1 MRKILFVTFQDFANV
16 STDIAWAIN
25 NHLEGWEARVC
36 SCIPHPFDYPRKHD
50 IDFDFSTPEQKGDM
64 ERWIHDG
71 IDVLI
76 WAEEEKFPHY
86 YYSFYSSE
94 QTYSDAILFGVRDLL
109 GSRTKKFIFHA
120 GVAYRTYFAQYNEM
134 DTVWFDGQIL
144 SPDLWRLSRGL
155 EGISCFGKPM
165 IDLDGAAMPDRWGP
179 FFPGRI
185 GPKELVV
192 CHSPTDY
199 GHKGTEIIDAAVARV
214 QERLPHVSY
223 RHIGGPVHNG
233 KHIPHSEV
241 IRQRGECHVYIDQ
254 FSEIGGIGMS
264 ALEAMGNG
272 LITLC
277 TTHMIPES
285 IWTASGLRSS
295 DCPLISMPAPTRD
308 KEVDIQSVESALFDV
323 CSRPDEMPSLA
334 MSGIQWVMKSMDPK
348 RFAERFILSLK
359 EPLDCA

>member
-25 NHLEGWEARVC
+25 NHLEGWEAKVC

-64 ERWIHDG
+64 ERWIHEG

-76 WAEEEKFPHY
+76 WAEEEKSPHF
-86 YYSFYSSE
+86 YYSFYGSE
-94 QTYSDAILFGVRDLL
+94 HAYSNAILFGRNRLL
-109 GSRTKKFIFHA
+109 LSNAKKFIFHA
-120 GVAYRTYFAQYNEM
+120 GVSYRNYSEQYNEL
-134 DTVWFDGQIL
+134 DKEWFDGQIL
-144 SPDLWRLSRGL
+144 SPDLWRLSREL

-165 IDLDGAAMPDRWGP
+165 IDLDGVPLPDRWGP
-179 FFPGRI
+179 FSPGRME
-185 GPKELVV
+185 PKEIVV

-199 GHKGTEIIDAAVARV
+199 GHKGTEVIDAAVARV
-214 QERLPHVSY
+214 QEYLPHVKY

-241 IRQRGECHVYIDQ
+241 IRQRSECHIYIDQ

-264 ALEAMGNG
+264 ALEAMGGG

-285 IWTASGLRSS
+285 IWRSSGLSS
-295 DCPLISMPAPTRD
+295 SECPLISMPAPTRD
-308 KEVDIQSVESALFDV
+308 KEVDIQSVESALSGI
-323 CSRPDEMPSLA
+323 CSRPNEMPALA
-334 MSGIQWVMKSMDPK
+334 MSGIQWVMKNMDPK
-348 RFAERFILSLK
+348 RFAERFIISLR
-359 EPLDCA
+359 